1 MLIFSTHLSTA
12 EDTFAM
18 DEWGMTIL
26 ACIYNMS
33 VNIPHLSKINTIS
46 FLIGC
51 VYYSVVV
58 TYTYGEL
65 PGILLCSLVATI
77 FHYTSGLYSV
87 YTQYREFH
95 SVIFTNERLANEMK
109 RLLEVFPESVFIW
122 STNPH
127 THQKSVWS
135 NYQFEKNICEIQESI
150 DELDRIFVRTKA
162 ELNEN
167 EESNERIVDTLNN
180 LIEKHQQQA
189 NGEVFDEVIEN
200 IEVSFHWLFY
210 GYIDQKDKVIK
221 D

>member
-1 MLIFSTHLSTA
+1 MIHFAPKYTIYVLSTFPLLMLIFSTHLSTA

-109 RLLEVFPESVFIW
+109 RLLEVFPESVFI
-122 STNPH
+122 
-127 THQKSVWS
+127 
-135 NYQFEKNICEIQESI
+135 
-150 DELDRIFVRTKA
+150 
-162 ELNEN
+162 
-167 EESNERIVDTLNN
+167 
-180 LIEKHQQQA
+180 
-189 NGEVFDEVIEN
+189 
-200 IEVSFHWLFY
+200 
-210 GYIDQKDKVIK
+210 
-221 D
+221 